1 MRTLSPLCR
10 TATGLACPK
19 HRLYGTLLRTVLPS
33 SSSQVSPAHHRPALL
48 SAPTSAVNNVR
59 KSTRRFT
66 SQSKT
71 VVFPDPVRPD
81 LFYHLLDPP
90 TPIANTIPA
99 YGVSFLYERPPS
111 MDSTEIIG
119 WLPAHI
125 SESATDSEAHINE
138 DEDDMHG
145 FHENRECSLHDRR
158 ARVNDTRST

>member
-1 MRTLSPLCR
+1 MRTLSPLCK
-10 TATGLACPK
+10 TATGLASPK
-19 HRLYGTLLRTVLPS
+19 HRLYGSLLRAVLPS
-33 SSSQVSPAHHRPALL
+33 SVSTHHRPALL
-48 SAPTSAVNNVR
+48 PAPNTSAVNNVR

-66 SQSKT
+66 TQSKT

-99 YGVSFLYERPPS
+99 YGVSFLYERPS
-111 MDSTEIIG
+111 RMDSTEIIG

-125 SESATDSEAHINE
+125 SESATDSEAQMNE
-138 DEDDMHG
+138 DEDDMQG
-145 FHENRECSLHDRR
+145 FQENRACSFHDRR